1 MAILTVQGVSSFLIK
16 ADQICDFVPI
26 LSTVNNVVDLFLK
39 NVSLPRSSPPAIK
52 ASHYYTYLNE
62 KTFTRSILLLIPVLG
77 QIIVYLA
84 DQLYDDKMF
93 ALEQVRKNGLN
104 LKDMSKRLQNNKE
117 VVLAATLNNPAA
129 FLLAS
134 KALQNSKS
142 FTCEVIKA
150 RKDDLVLK
158 YTTARPRNSKSV
170 LLVAIEQNGLALQW
184 AGGTPRSS
192 QRVVKAAILKN
203 FYAFMYADSALQ
215 NDKEFVLELIALEPR
230 IALFLSKELQEDI
243 DVKRALNK
251 ANSTIGAEWNDE
263 AFVLTKVRENP
274 FLFKNASPRLKG
286 SKEFVLKVIRA
297 HIESVVE
304 ARKNGSSSTQIK
316 SWIFSNFVSREL
328 KEDREVKLA
337 IHASEKA
344 AENSDREV
352 VLANVRLNG
361 LWGLKEA
368 PLFQNDREVVLAAVR
383 QNGMALM
390 FAHSDLKKD
399 MEIVLAA
406 VQSYGCALQLADPEL
421 RKNREIVL
429 GAVRQD
435 GLALQY
441 AYHFKDDKEIVLI
454 AVSKNGDVIEYAS
467 ARLQEDPDVKR
478 ASQEALE
485 RESRQD

>member
-1 MAILTVQGVSSFLIK
+1 M
-16 ADQICDFVPI
+16 
-26 LSTVNNVVDLFLK
+26 LFYRSWLRQLLK
-39 NVSLPRSSPPAIK
+39 
-52 ASHYYTYLNE
+52 
-62 KTFTRSILLLIPVLG
+62 
-77 QIIVYLA
+77 
-84 DQLYDDKMF
+84 
-93 ALEQVRKNGLN
+93 
-104 LKDMSKRLQNNKE
+104 NNKE

-134 KALQNSKS
+134 KALQNSES

-304 ARKNGSSSTQIK
+304 SYYGNKKMTKSQKSRIDKYIDSKRKKIEKGGGASGSWTPP
-316 SWIFSNFVSREL
+316 
-328 KEDREVKLA
+328 
-337 IHASEKA
+337 
-344 AENSDREV
+344 
-352 VLANVRLNG
+352 ANVN
-361 LWGLKEA
+361 
-368 PLFQNDREVVLAAVR
+368 P
-383 QNGMALM
+383 
-390 FAHSDLKKD
+390 
-399 MEIVLAA
+399 
-406 VQSYGCALQLADPEL
+406 
-421 RKNREIVL
+421 
-429 GAVRQD
+429 
-435 GLALQY
+435 
-441 AYHFKDDKEIVLI
+441 
-454 AVSKNGDVIEYAS
+454 
-467 ARLQEDPDVKR
+467 
-478 ASQEALE
+478 
-485 RESRQD
+485 